1 MTSDLLKNINFISIL
16 SREITHS
23 SNDTLNIGNHL
34 LKERECE
41 EFKMHKVYSLGV
53 HPWDTYDFS
62 GPQDSLRIKL
72 KSLIQDPSC
81 LAIGETGLDKLKGPS
96 LDIQKEVFLTHI
108 ALSEELQKP
117 IIIHC
122 VRSYSEI
129 LEIYNKKKPKMPWI
143 LHDFNHNEHF
153 VKSVIDKNIYFS
165 LGTNFFMRENSKV
178 VKAIDKIPIDRIL
191 FETDE
196 MNVDVSE
203 LYYKYAKRMK
213 LQLHDV
219 QKRIKENFKR
229 VFLRD

>member
-72 KSLIQDPSC
+72 KSLIHDPSC

-96 LDIQKEVFLTHI
+96 LEIQKEVFLTHI
-108 ALSEELQKP
+108 ALAEEYQKP

-196 MNVDVSE
+196 MNVDVDSVFDLFIAEKE
-203 LYYKYAKRMK
+203 L
-213 LQLHDV
+213 
-219 QKRIKENFKR
+219 KRILKEF
-229 VFLRD
+229 F

>member
-1 MTSDLLKNINFISIL
+1 
-16 SREITHS
+16 
-23 SNDTLNIGNHL
+23 
-34 LKERECE
+34 
-41 EFKMHKVYSLGV
+41 
-53 HPWDTYDFS
+53 
-62 GPQDSLRIKL
+62 
-72 KSLIQDPSC
+72 
-81 LAIGETGLDKLKGPS
+81 
-96 LDIQKEVFLTHI
+96 
-108 ALSEELQKP
+108 
-117 IIIHC
+117 
-122 VRSYSEI
+122 
-129 LEIYNKKKPKMPWI
+129 
-143 LHDFNHNEHF
+143 
-153 VKSVIDKNIYFS
+153 IDKNIYFS